1 VICATGNQHFVLTRE
16 GAEHIAAERNRVAM
30 LIFDISI
37 PRSVDPEVRRVDGIL
52 LYDYEGLDRS
62 VRDPVAD
69 ADAVHAEA
77 ERTVMAE
84 VEAFRARLKAEVI
97 VPTSVV
103 LSQRL
108 NEICRQE
115 LELFARERG
124 PLTRDQDQ
132 LLRAFTA
139 QIGQK
144 IASSL
149 AREIKELPT
158 EEEQERLAAA
168 ATRLFRL
175 ESPRL
180 AETKSEPEKLEP
192 KERVVAS
199 NY

>member
-1 VICATGNQHFVLTRE
+1 MYDPGVTPVVLR
-16 GAEHIAAERNRVAM
+16 M
-30 LIFDISI
+30 LVKSA
-37 PRSVDPEVRRVDGIL
+37 RLAKS
-52 LYDYEGLDRS
+52 
-62 VRDPVAD
+62 
-69 ADAVHAEA
+69 
-77 ERTVMAE
+77 TVMGE

-103 LSQRL
+103 LSQHL

-124 PLTRDQDQ
+124 PLTREQDQ

-168 ATRLFRL
+168 AARLFRL
-175 ESPRL
+175 DSPRL
-180 AETKSEPEKLEP
+180 AGTKSEPEKLEP

-199 NY
+199 NYELPNPDEKARGVRPDHFKKLAPPSYSS